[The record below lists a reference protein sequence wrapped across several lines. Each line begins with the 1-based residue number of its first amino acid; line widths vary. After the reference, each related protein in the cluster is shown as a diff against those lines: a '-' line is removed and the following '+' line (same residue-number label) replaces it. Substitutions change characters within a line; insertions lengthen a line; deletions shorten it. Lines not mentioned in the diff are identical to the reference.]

1 MEFTAFIIIKKKVE
15 DTDSDVASLSQV
27 NIFPNIVFQVQA
39 IINLIRIR
47 CLYRLVESMRAD
59 KTSNFN

>member
-39 IINLIRIR
+39 IL
-47 CLYRLVESMRAD
+47 
-59 KTSNFN
+59 KSN